1 MILSW
6 SNMLCP
12 GLSLVCTG
20 QTVFSPGLSSLC
32 PSK

>member
-1 MILSW
+1 MIMSW

-12 GLSLVCTG
+12 GLSSVCTG
-20 QTVFSPGLSSLC
+20 QTLLSPGLSSLC